1 MPTTFTLAPRA
12 TAAITTALSDRPM
25 SAGPVSTLAMKSPEP
40 LEFCMS
46 TSRLEDHERRLGVS
60 ARRRIALRHCRRRSP
75 EHGVLYTVVRAYLES
90 FLRAATERTDGVG
103 LPRFVEDEFRQF
115 LTCGIHEHGVAR
127 LRCDGCGLDRL
138 LPFSCKGEGS
148 VRPAEAGG

>member
-1 MPTTFTLAPRA
+1 MNGASVSAPGGVS
-12 TAAITTALSDRPM
+12 LSGIVA
-25 SAGPVSTLAMKSPEP
+25 AGPARYGREMGLDSTGYRPR
-40 LEFCMS
+40 
-46 TSRLEDHERRLGVS
+46 T
-60 ARRRIALRHCRRRSP
+60 P